1 MPTDHYCSAIV
12 MTGFGFKPTLFFSL
26 QMVSAHQ
33 IGMALFVGLKGLLEK
48 LYPLPVQSISLTSTI
63 KVSLA
68 LDTVSS

>member
-12 MTGFGFKPTLFFSL
+12 MTGFGFKSTLFFSL
-26 QMVSAHQ
+26 QMVFAHQ
-33 IGMALFVGLKGLLEK
+33 IGMALVVGLKGLLGK
-48 LYPLPVQSISLTSTI
+48 YPFPVQSISLTSTI

>member
-12 MTGFGFKPTLFFSL
+12 MTGFGFNSTFFFSL

-33 IGMALFVGLKGLLEK
+33 IGMALFVGLKGLLGK
-48 LYPLPVQSISLTSTI
+48 YPLPVQSISLTSTI